1 MASIFLNNQIFQIA
15 GDFIL
20 ETIMCFSKTE
30 LLSHA
35 SRITQAHLEEVT
47 SEFIKD
53 ENTGQ
58 NPTGQNPTLTKPH
71 QLFSVKDKTPLFS
84 FSLNDNFNDHNNF
97 I

>member
-1 MASIFLNNQIFQIA
+1 MQYQRKNSLTSMLNMASIFLNNQIFQIP

-35 SRITQAHLEEVT
+35 SKITQAHLEEVT

-53 ENTGQ
+53 E
-58 NPTGQNPTLTKPH
+58 
-71 QLFSVKDKTPLFS
+71 
-84 FSLNDNFNDHNNF
+84 
-97 I
+97 